1 MDRVTSAPRFLFG
14 MVLAVNGGFLESPL
28 SPGLLPFVLS
38 IAIGFWRGESGASF
52 TAFLSNISSLPLADK
67 AQLWRTCHY
76 PAWPKIKFLLES
88 I

>member
-38 IAIGFWRGESGASF
+38 IAIGF
-52 TAFLSNISSLPLADK
+52 
-67 AQLWRTCHY
+67 
-76 PAWPKIKFLLES
+76 
-88 I
+88 